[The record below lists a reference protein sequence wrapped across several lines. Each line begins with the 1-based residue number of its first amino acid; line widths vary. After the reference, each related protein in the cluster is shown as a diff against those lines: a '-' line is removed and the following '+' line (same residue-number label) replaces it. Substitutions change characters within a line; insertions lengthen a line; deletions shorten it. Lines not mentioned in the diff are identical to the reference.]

1 MSRKDQR
8 QRRQTSGMEL
18 SMLEDRLVLS
28 QVIQGVDIDGDQW
41 FLRLVGPGQIRV
53 INQPDATGTP
63 APLGTPALIQSIE
76 IAGTAPLTSRLV
88 GEVKPAAGG
97 DGRVYFQTMSQFGG
111 NSLTDNSNNG
121 VYAIDIPD
129 FWLGITTTAT
139 TAQRASIKITD
150 GVNTL
155 RFGGAD
161 FTVSPGGGLP
171 APSTNSLSDSAVVQ
185 LGVPSFLG
193 TSIFVNKF
201 VTDTKAGT
209 SGGSPI
215 QDSVLVEVIGR
226 LNAFQ
231 ASEIGGTAT
240 QPSTG
245 FIGGGGTVVRSSG
258 EFVGEAIQSTIVGA
272 IGQVMI
278 KGNATNLGVQSG
290 TSIRRLNIGGETR
303 SIYGLAI
310 DGIRYGQFGLGMDD
324 VTIHTHTMSR
334 LEANRGA
341 IGSEVTTTRQLG
353 YFRTGGDVIDSTIL
367 SGVQQNLTS
376 EFRQQSVTDS
386 ETPADL
392 GGAIHALIGG
402 SIVDSIFAASFEPFD
417 SAYDSPYAMALTAG
431 KIQAK
436 VTGTIDNS
444 TITPDQPN
452 KAFYAQNV
460 EQSRGPVTPP
470 AAPSTPADSPAKF
483 TKTPSGNFVV
493 LGRPFPSNKKI
504 PAKFAL
510 PNVTRFLKATNPI
523 L

>member
-1 MSRKDQR
+1 MSRDAKR
-8 QRRQTSGMEL
+8 QRRTASGIGVNA
-18 SMLEDRLVLS
+18 LEDRLVLS

-41 FLRLVGPGQIRV
+41 FLRLVGPGSIRV
-53 INQPDATGTP
+53 INQPDGTGNP
-63 APLGTPALIQSIE
+63 VPLGTPALIQSIE
-76 IAGTAPLTSRLV
+76 IAGTASLTSRLI
-88 GEVKPAAGG
+88 GEVKKADGG
-97 DGRVYFQTMSQFGG
+97 DGRVFFQQMSQFGG
-111 NSLTDNSNNG
+111 NSLSGTSNNG
-121 VYAIDIPD
+121 LYGIDMPD

-139 TAQRASIKITD
+139 TAQTASISID
-150 GVNTL
+150 NGVNTL

-171 APSTNSLSDSAVVQ
+171 APASNTLSDTALIQ
-185 LGVPSFLG
+185 LGMPAYLG

-201 VTDTKAGT
+201 VTDTKTGTTAG
-209 SGGSPI
+209 SLV
-215 QDSVLVEVIGR
+215 QDAVQVEVIGR

-231 ASEIGGTAT
+231 AQEIGGTSS

-245 FIGGGGTVVRSSG
+245 FIGGGGTVVKSSG
-258 EFVGEAIQSTIVGA
+258 EYLGQAVQTSIVGA
-272 IGQVMI
+272 IGEVMI
-278 KGNATNLGVQSG
+278 KGNATNFGVQSG

-303 SIYGLAI
+303 SIFALATS
-310 DGIRYGQFGLGMDD
+310 GIRYGQFGLGMDD

-341 IGSEVTTTRQLG
+341 IGSEVKVSRQLG

-367 SGVQQNLTS
+367 SGLQQDLTS
-376 EFRQQSVTDS
+376 EFRQQRITTTD
-386 ETPADL
+386 TPADL

-402 SIVDSIFAASFEPFD
+402 SVVDSVFAASFEPFNGE
-417 SAYDSPYAMALTAG
+417 YDSPYAMALTAG
-431 KIQAK
+431 KIEAK

-444 TITPDQPN
+444 TVTPAQPT

-470 AAPSTPADSPAKF
+470 AAPSIPADSPAKF
-483 TKTPSGNFVV
+483 TKNPSGNYVV

-504 PAKFAL
+504 SSKFAL
-510 PNVTRFLKATNPI
+510 PNVTEFLRRTNPI